1 MPVAHLRRA
10 ALLLLLAL
18 GAACRIIP
26 EARPDATH
34 FYTLGLPVPSES
46 GGRAGPLA
54 LGLGPISLPAYLD
67 QPQLV
72 TRVDEERIAFSSGDR
87 WAGSPRSQFERALQL
102 RLMSALGTDDITVFP
117 WWHAHR
123 IDLSIQ
129 LNVLAFEPDSTGSA
143 RLDALWRV
151 RDGQHQD
158 SILRTGRVSLREP
171 IGAGGTG
178 AAVEALSRTLDQL
191 ADAIAGDVQRA
202 RR

>member
-1 MPVAHLRRA
+1 MPVARTRRA
-10 ALLLLLAL
+10 TLLLLLAL

-26 EARPDATH
+26 QARPDATR

-46 GGRAGPLA
+46 GGGAGQLA
-54 LGLGPISLPAYLD
+54 LGLGPIVLPGYLD

-72 TRVDEERIAFSSGDR
+72 TRVDEERIAFAPDDR
-87 WAGSPRSQFERALQL
+87 WAGSFRAQFEHALQL
-102 RLMSALGTDDITVFP
+102 RLMSELDTDDISVFP

-129 LNVLAFEPDSTGSA
+129 LNVLAFEPDSTGNA

-158 SILRTGRVSLREP
+158 NILRSGRVSLREP
-171 IGAGGTG
+171 IGSGGAG